1 MASKGKKSDRDLAID
16 ALSRLSRARPHPN
29 DLWSLL
35 LDAEDSLAIEK
46 LGAGASDGTATA
58 SVGPLARAILAAQHT
73 RPIPDATFALTITSA
88 VEQALELAISTHFVL
103 DDEGCQ
109 RMFDDNSNG
118 PLSTFAAKIRTAF
131 ALGIYRKG
139 VREELD
145 MIRYIRNAFA
155 HAKEKLD
162 FSTQEIIEGCMAL
175 RTPEKYSSPYV
186 NEPKTPKV
194 RFMISARILYTYLE
208 FPNDGKPMRY
218 ETHPMHGE
226 FFSRL
231 DVEP

>member
-1 MASKGKKSDRDLAID
+1 MASKGKKTDRDHAIEALA
-16 ALSRLSRARPHPN
+16 RLSRARPHPN
-29 DLWSLL
+29 ALWSLL
-35 LDAEDSLAIEK
+35 LDAEDSLTVEK
-46 LGAGASDGTATA
+46 LGAGASDGTA
-58 SVGPLARAILAAQHT
+58 SVDSFTRAILAAQKT
-73 RPIPDATFALTITSA
+73 RPIPDATFALTISST

-118 PLSTFAAKIRTAF
+118 PLSTFAAKIRAAY
-131 ALGIYRKG
+131 ALGIYLKG

-162 FSTQEIIEGCMAL
+162 FSTPEIIEGCMAL
-175 RTPEKYSSPYV
+175 RMPENYSSPYV

-208 FPNDGKPMRY
+208 FPNDEKPMRY

-226 FFSRL
+226 FFSKL
-231 DVEP
+231 EGAP